1 MNRKNATN
9 YEKLARVVEFG
20 KRSVSLFPKD
30 SAAGEILEALDS
42 NVRELSEKTAAH
54 VVAERAMQVSL
65 TARAA
70 ARENLRLSIAQAA
83 WVAESIHVG
92 PVRKPVNGS
101 DQALIVSGRGFLK
114 DFGSASTPFAK
125 HGVDVA
131 AAVDSLETAIRNL
144 FESTKSERGAAMQC
158 IKVDK
163 PKLLAI
169 LTKNRDPHGG
179 IFLEAQKGFRRVV
192 IEELEKRQ
200 IWHGG
205 KKD

>member
-1 MNRKNATN
+1 MKGDVMNRKNTTN

-20 KRSVSLFPKD
+20 KCSVSLFPKD

-92 PVRKPVNGS
+92 PVRKPVNRS

-131 AAVDSLETAIRNL
+131 ATVDSLETAIRDYANA
-144 FESTKSERGAAMQC
+144 KADRAAAVKGC
-158 IKVDK
+158 DK
-163 PKLLAI
+163 AI
-169 LTKNRDPHGG
+169 EDAMASLPGFDTLGQNYLKGNV
-179 IFLEAQKGFRRVV
+179 EAVAA
-192 IEELEKRQ
+192 
-200 IWHGG
+200 
-205 KKD
+205 